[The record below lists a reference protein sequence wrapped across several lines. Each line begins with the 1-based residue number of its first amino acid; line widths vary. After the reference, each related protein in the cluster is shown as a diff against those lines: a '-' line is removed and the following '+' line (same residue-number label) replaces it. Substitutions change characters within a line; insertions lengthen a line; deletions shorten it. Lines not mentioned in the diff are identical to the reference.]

1 MCLFSEVLLVLPT
14 LGVQVKTQYW
24 FGRQETQFFDKIHVK
39 GIVINEAVTM
49 VSIGVVV
56 RRCSFLTRY
65 MLKALLLTKLLL
77 WLVLAWSSGHAD
89 F

>member
-49 VSIGVVV
+49 VS
-56 RRCSFLTRY
+56 FLTRY
-65 MLKALLLTKLLL
+65 MLKALLSTKLLL